1 MDLDIFLSVK
11 NAFYLCLKLTII
23 IVSLM
28 IVYEFYENSSLY
40 TFSQKILSRPF
51 AKLGIKSYASI
62 TMIVG
67 LVLGIAYGAGVLIKN
82 SMSGNM
88 SKKEILLT
96 SLFLSIC
103 HAVFEDTLLFV
114 AVGGNGFVIL
124 GVRIVIGFLLL
135 IILNRYILTQK
146 THSVSR
152 SQ

>member
-1 MDLDIFLSVK
+1 MDLDIFLSIK
-11 NAFYLCLKLTII
+11 NAFFLCLKLTII

-28 IVYEFYENSSLY
+28 VVYEFYENSRLY

-51 AKLGIKSYASI
+51 AKIGIKSYASI

-67 LVLGIAYGAGVLIKN
+67 IVLGIAYGAGVLIKN

-88 SKKEILLT
+88 SKNEIVLT

-114 AVGGNGFVIL
+114 AVGGNGFIIL
-124 GVRIVIGFLLL
+124 GVRIAFAFLLL
-135 IILNRYILTQK
+135 IMLNMYIAKKHRT
-146 THSVSR
+146 
-152 SQ
+152 

>member
-1 MDLDIFLSVK
+1 MDLDIFLSIK
-11 NAFYLCLKLTII
+11 NAFFLCLKLTII

-28 IVYEFYENSSLY
+28 VVYEFYENSRLY

-51 AKLGIKSYASI
+51 AKIGIKSYASI

-67 LVLGIAYGAGVLIKN
+67 IVLGIAYGAGVLIKN

-88 SKKEILLT
+88 SKYEIVLT

-114 AVGGNGFVIL
+114 AVGGNGFIIL
-124 GVRIVIGFLLL
+124 GVRIAFAFLLL
-135 IILNRYILTQK
+135 IMLNMYIAKKHRT
-146 THSVSR
+146 
-152 SQ
+152 